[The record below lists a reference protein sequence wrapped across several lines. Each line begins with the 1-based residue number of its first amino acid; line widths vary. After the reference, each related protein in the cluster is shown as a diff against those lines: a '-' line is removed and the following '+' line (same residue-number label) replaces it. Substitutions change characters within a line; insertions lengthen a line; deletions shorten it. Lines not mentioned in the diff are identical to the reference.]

1 MSFKVPSFMS
11 EYLSTLAHN
20 EKQEAMERY
29 KRWHSHDYTELFTKY
44 LQDEC
49 DRLVKEDEDKGDFL
63 SKFQFSYV
71 SIRNKAKRGLLRSL
85 IKKLDYKV

>member
-1 MSFKVPSFMS
+1 MSFKIPSFIS
-11 EYLSTLAHN
+11 EHLNTLDHKA
-20 EKQEAMERY
+20 KQEGVERY
-29 KRWHSHDYTELFTKY
+29 KRWHSHDYTEMFMQY
-44 LQDEC
+44 LEDEC
-49 DRLVKEDEDKGDFL
+49 DKLVREDEDRSDFL